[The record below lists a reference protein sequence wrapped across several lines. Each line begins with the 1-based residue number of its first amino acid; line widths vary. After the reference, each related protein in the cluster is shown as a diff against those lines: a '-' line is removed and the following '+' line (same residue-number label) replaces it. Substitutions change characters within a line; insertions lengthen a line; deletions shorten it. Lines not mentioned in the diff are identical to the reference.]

1 MNADNQ
7 DLGGR
12 VRDGAQAVA
21 GTVYLV
27 GGGPGDPGL
36 LTLRGAEL
44 IGAADVVLHDELIHP
59 SLLDLARPG
68 ALVRSV
74 GKRGSDRESKQQKQE
89 AIEAELVLHAR
100 AGKSVVR
107 LKGGDPFLFG
117 RGSEE
122 AEALA
127 RVGIPFE
134 IVPGVPSP
142 LGATAYAGISLTHR
156 DLASSVIIVSGTGR
170 SGERF
175 DWSEIASVKGT
186 VAVLMGMHNLE
197 EVSAGLVGPG
207 KRDPATPAAVI
218 QWGTRAAQRVVE
230 GRLDEIAAKAREAG
244 LGSPAIVVVGA
255 VASLRRGLRWFDTRP
270 LFGKRV
276 LLVRPKGQAQATS
289 RRIRQRGAEAV
300 EWPAIEIAPAPDP
313 GRVARLVGEIGD
325 YDVVAFT
332 SENGVDR
339 FFEAIDEAGK
349 DARVFGRCLIA
360 AIGTGTAAALA
371 ARGIRADIVPPKDF
385 RGEGLAKAILGHAEV
400 VKRLS
405 QREALRVAIP
415 RALVAREALPELLRA
430 AGCAVD
436 VVPVYETT
444 KAAPERRAE
453 LLRMVERGRI
463 DVVLLT
469 ASSTVDGLC
478 DALGEDAP
486 RLLEGV
492 VLASIGPVTTATA
505 EKRGLTV
512 AVTAEVSTTGGLIDA
527 VERFF
532 LESSAGSR
540 DASR

>member
-1 MNADNQ
+1 MH
-7 DLGGR
+7 
-12 VRDGAQAVA
+12 DGAQAVA

-44 IGAADVVLHDELIHP
+44 LGSADVVLHDELIHP
-59 SLLDLARPG
+59 SLIDLARPG

-74 GKRGSDRESKQQKQE
+74 GKRGSDRESKQAKQE
-89 AIEAELVLHAR
+89 SIEAELVIHAR

-122 AEALA
+122 AEALVRA
-127 RVGIPFE
+127 GIPFE
-134 IVPGVPSP
+134 IVPGVASP

-186 VAVLMGMHNLE
+186 VAVLMGMHNLD
-197 EVSAGLVGPG
+197 EVTAGLMGPG
-207 KRDPATPAAVI
+207 KRDPATPAAII
-218 QWGTRAAQRVVE
+218 QWGTRAEQRVVE
-230 GRLDEIAAKAREAG
+230 GRLEEIASKARAAG
-244 LGSPAIVVVGA
+244 LGSPGVVVVGA
-255 VASLRRGLRWFDTRP
+255 VASLRQGLRWFDARP

-276 LLVRPKGQAQATS
+276 LLVRPKGQAGATA

-300 EWPAIEIAPAPDP
+300 EWPAIEIAPSPDP
-313 GRVARLVGEIGD
+313 ARVARLVGEIGD

-332 SENGVDR
+332 SENGVEK
-339 FFEAIDEAGK
+339 FFEAIDRAGK
-349 DARVFGRCLIA
+349 DARVFGRSLLA

-385 RGEGLAKAILGHAEV
+385 RGEGLANAILAHAALT
-400 VKRLS
+400 KRLS
-405 QREALRVAIP
+405 EGAAVRVAIP

-430 AGCAVD
+430 AGCTVD
-436 VVPVYETT
+436 VVPVYETK
-444 KAAPERRAE
+444 KAPPERCAE
-453 LLRMVERGRI
+453 LVRMVEQKRI

-478 DALGEDAP
+478 DALGEDAA

-492 VLASIGPVTTATA
+492 VLASIGPITTATA
-505 EKRGLTV
+505 EKRGLAV
-512 AVTAEVSTTGGLIDA
+512 AVTAEVSTLGGLLEA
-527 VERFF
+527 VEAYFK
-532 LESSAGSR
+532 ESSAGSR
-540 DASR
+540 GASR